1 MASNLLNVLKKVEEG
16 RQNCIKNAKIAN
28 LETYDSMSINAISTL
43 FLQKNTGEYL
53 SDLTE
58 WERPTEWIDTVQIL
72 KNAPD
77 IDGQKPIGL
86 LLLDD
91 SYDEFTFIGTN
102 ERSPQYFYANTP
114 AHGLQFSDGYW
125 YTSTASGY
133 DTSINHTWDKTKDID
148 VNANYKLRYVIVY
161 CQFSANPNNNQCY
174 CNFSGIPNVLEYV
187 IGDLYTKASETST
200 TELNLDNVWKYIFKC
215 FNDTYGSGLAK
226 SKLQHV
232 TAIKTDMKLRI
243 PEYWMGGAVT
253 LRKISLTNIIKI
265 YGQRGLNKCYM
276 LTQKNVNDIF
286 ANLEDYDGHSSGGD
300 VFLQD
305 QNYVRYLKLPK
316 LTTAGHLSGT
326 SYATTGIAS
335 YANLERIDLPRL
347 NDYFYIRN
355 CHNLKEINAP
365 FVKTFSISSCQTLNT
380 IDLPQCMDISLSD
393 NYSLRN
399 CILPSLTKVSG
410 FRNLYTISNF
420 DFSNVTTIYPYD
432 FCSNCYLLEEID
444 LTSLLTF
451 TSSMGS
457 SAFLNCISLT
467 TIKIAKDFNMD
478 KFDCHNAINLSHE
491 CLLEM
496 LNNLIDLTGASA
508 KTLIL
513 GAKNLAKLTNEEQL
527 IATNKNWILA

>member
-1 MASNLLNVLKKVEEG
+1 MASNLLNVLKKIEEG

-53 SDLTE
+53 SDLAE

-102 ERSPQYFYANTP
+102 DRGPQYFYANTP

-161 CQFSANPNNNQCY
+161 CQFPTNPNNNQCY

-200 TELNLDNVWKYIFKC
+200 TELNLDNVWRYIFKC
-215 FNDTYGSGLAK
+215 FNDNYGSGV
-226 SKLQHV
+226 SITKLKHI
-232 TAIKTDMKLRI
+232 TAINQDI
-243 PEYWMGGAVT
+243 PLSLKDYWMCGTAT

-265 YGQRGLNKCYM
+265 LGQRGLLGCYM
-276 LTQKNVNDIF
+276 LTQKNVNDMF
-286 ANLEDYDGHSSGGD
+286 ANLESYSGVQAGGSAFINSQYD
-300 VFLQD
+300 
-305 QNYVRYLKLPK
+305 VRYLKFPK
-316 LTTAGHLSGT
+316 LEKMLFYSGSIIST
-326 SYATTGIAS
+326 VGINF
-335 YANLERIDLPRL
+335 YYNLEKIECPILSDFLL
-347 NDYFYIRN
+347 INYAY
-355 CHNLKEINAP
+355 NLKEINAP
-365 FVKTFSISSCQTLNT
+365 NVQYVSLGDCYALNSLN
-380 IDLPQCMDISLSD
+380 LPNCNKISL
-393 NYSLRN
+393 YKCLALRN
-399 CILPSLTKVSG
+399 CNIPKLTNIQIFEYNS
-410 FRNLYTISNF
+410 TISNF
-420 DFSNVTTIYPYD
+420 DFSNVTTIADRD
-432 FCSNCYLLEEID
+432 FCRECCLLEYID
-444 LTSLLTF
+444 LTNLSTISNF
-451 TSSMGS
+451 GTN
-457 SAFLNCISLT
+457 AFLNCVSLI
-467 TIKIAKDFNMD
+467 TIKIAPNFNID

-496 LNNLIDLTGASA
+496 LNNLIDLTGVTA
-508 KTLIL
+508 KTLTL
-513 GAKNLAKLTNEEQL
+513 GAKNLAKLTDEEKL